1 MKTQNRIE
9 NFNILHATPQPIY
22 DAIHK
27 LVKQPDLRRQMS
39 EQAYDYAKAY
49 VKAQEENMKA
59 ILEPLV

>member
-1 MKTQNRIE
+1 M
-9 NFNILHATPQPIY
+9 LAGTPQGWA